1 VNVAEPRPRSASD
14 PRRWTLWR
22 QPRRLIGY
30 FLTAEAAAAGLTVWF
45 ALHEQDDARQWS
57 AFAILAAMALL
68 QAELSYTIEKARRL
82 TTNAPHVNMTTV
94 WCYAAVV
101 TLPPGLAGTLVIS
114 VYAHLWVRLWR
125 KMGTR
130 PAYRAVF
137 STAIIV
143 LSAYVAAGVV
153 ALGRLAAHGNWT
165 TSPVAVLAVA
175 AGALTYLAVNSA
187 LVALA
192 GALHGKP
199 TRMTVTWSD
208 YALEAATFC
217 LGIVAAFLLAVSPYV
232 VVVVLPPLLVL
243 HRSVL
248 VKHLEELATTD
259 GKTGLLNAAAW
270 HEVAKAELSRA
281 GRHQSRFG
289 VLMIDLDH
297 FKRVNDAHGHLAGD
311 EVLRAVAGLL
321 ANEIREY
328 DCAGRFGGEEFAV
341 LIPDSLDQHVVTTA
355 ERLRRRITELEIAAP
370 TGDGGTTIS
379 GLSVSIGVAVYP
391 THGTTLE
398 RLMLTADSALYT
410 AKAGGRNQVVML
422 TD

>member
-1 VNVAEPRPRSASD
+1 MNVAKPTPVKAFD

-22 QPRRLIGY
+22 QPRRLVAY
-30 FLTAEAAAAGLTVWF
+30 FLGAESLAVGLTAWF
-45 ALHEQDDARQWS
+45 ALSDNITARHWA
-57 AFAILAAMALL
+57 AFAILTAMALL
-68 QAELSYTIEKARRL
+68 QTELSHTIEKARRL
-82 TTNAPHVNMTTV
+82 IANAPHVNMTTV

-101 TLPPGLAGTLVIS
+101 TLPPVLAGALVVI
-114 VYAHLWVRLWR
+114 VYAHLWLRLWR
-125 KMGTR
+125 RMGTR
-130 PAYRAVF
+130 PAYRVVF
-137 STAIIV
+137 STAIIL
-143 LSAYVAAGVV
+143 LSAYSAAGVV
-153 ALGRLAAHGNWT
+153 ALGRLAGGSWT
-165 TSPVAVLAVA
+165 TSPPAVLAVA
-175 AGALTYLAVNSA
+175 GGALVYLAANSL
-187 LVALA
+187 LVAVA
-192 GALHGKP
+192 GALHGNP
-199 TRMTVTWSD
+199 TRLTVSWSD

-217 LGIVAAFLLAVSPYV
+217 LGIVAAFLLAVSPYLV
-232 VVVVLPPLLVL
+232 AVVLPPLLVL
-243 HRSVL
+243 HRAVL
-248 VKHLEELATTD
+248 VNHLEELATTD

-321 ANEIREY
+321 ASEIREY

-341 LIPDSLDQHVVTTA
+341 LIPDSLDRHVVTTA
-355 ERLRRRITELEIAAP
+355 ERLRRRITELEITAP
-370 TGDGGTTIS
+370 TDDGGITIS

-422 TD
+422 AD